1 MNSARMLGFGVW
13 RSLVAR
19 LVRDEKVEGS
29 NPFTPTNTTNQ
40 QYCWFFYLLLDFK
53 TFSTFSIEKPLVLSK
68 IK

>member
-29 NPFTPTNTTNQ
+29 NPFTPTKN
-40 QYCWFFYLLLDFK
+40 FK
-53 TFSTFSIEKPLVLSK
+53 DLTFNGLSPFLYYVNFV
-68 IK
+68 